1 MQKKLI
7 IIGAGPAGLA
17 SAIGACEGGVAPEDI
32 LIIEREKELGGV
44 LNQCIHDGFGLHSL
58 GCSLTGTEYAELFI
72 NKINELKIPY
82 VTESTVLSI
91 SPNKEITFVSA
102 SLGYTTVKADAII
115 LAMGCRERS
124 HGSLRIAGTRPA
136 GIFSAGTVQRFV
148 NIDGHLPGKNVV
160 LFGSGDIGLVTARRL
175 MLEGAT
181 IVGAFEGKKYPRG
194 LDQNVKECLTD
205 FGITLQTEMTIS
217 KILGK
222 ERVEGVIVS
231 QIDENHRIIK
241 GTEQLVKCDTIVLS
255 LGLSPDNIISM
266 DAGIELDRK
275 TGGAVVDQNYHTSL
289 DGVFACGNVLH
300 IHDLADYIS
309 KESQKAGRSAG
320 AYLSNKLPTTKG
332 VLDIIYNDGIKYTVP
347 QKLTLPFYDMSNYI
361 VLSYRVS
368 NVMKK
373 AKISLIVDGKELYS
387 EEKCDISPSRRNK
400 IKLYP
405 ELLKAISQ
413 AKTICLEAM
422 EV

>member
-1 MQKKLI
+1 MEKKLI

-17 SAIGACEGGVAPEDI
+17 SAIGACEGGVAPENI
-32 LIIEREKELGGV
+32 LIIERERELGGV
-44 LNQCIHDGFGLHSL
+44 LNQCIHDGFGEHSI
-58 GCSLTGTEYAELFI
+58 GRSLTGTEYAELFI
-72 NKINELKIPY
+72 NRINELKIPY
-82 VTESTVLSI
+82 ITDSTVLSI
-91 SPNKEITFVSA
+91 SRNKEITFVSPT
-102 SLGYTTVKADAII
+102 LGYTTMRAEAII

-136 GIFSAGTVQRFV
+136 GIFSAGTVQRFI
-148 NIDGHLPGKNVV
+148 NIDGYLPGKRVV

-175 MLEGAT
+175 MLEGAE

-194 LDQNVKECLTD
+194 LDKNVKECLTD
-205 FGITLQTEMTIS
+205 FGVSLQTGKTIS

-231 QIDENHRIIK
+231 DIDENHRLVK
-241 GTEQLVKCDTIVLS
+241 GTERHLKCDTIVLS

-266 DAGIELDRK
+266 DAGIELGRK

-320 AYLSNKLPTTKG
+320 AYLCGKLPKPIKT
-332 VLDIIYNDGIKYTVP
+332 LDIDYNDGIKYTVP
-347 QKLTLPFYDMSNYI
+347 QRLTLPFYDMSNYI

-368 NVMKK
+368 SVMKR
-373 AKISLIVDGKELYS
+373 AKISLMVDGKELYS

-405 ELLKAISQ
+405 ELLKTISQ
-413 AKTICLEAM
+413 AKSICLKAVEI
-422 EV
+422 